1 MFRKTL
7 SFILV
12 GLILNFALYST
23 AKANTNS
30 EKEAKFASKVKTA
43 IAKLGTGTEARVEV
57 KLRDKTKIKGYVSE
71 ARQNSFVVLD
81 SKTGM
86 SSKIPYP
93 QVKSVKGKNNLTGK
107 QIALGV
113 LIFVVIIGTFYL
125 IARNSDKYCED
136 FGTC

>member
-7 SFILV
+7 SFILI
-12 GLILNFALYST
+12 GLILNLAFSST
-23 AKANTNS
+23 AKANANP
-30 EKEAKFASKVKTA
+30 EKEAKFAAKVKNA
-43 IAKLGTGTEARVEV
+43 IAKLGTGVEARVEV
-57 KLRDKTKIKGYVSE
+57 KLRNKTKIKGYVSE
-71 ARQNSFVVLD
+71 ARDNSFVVVD
-81 SKTGM
+81 SKNGAP
-86 SSKIPYP
+86 SEIPYP

-113 LIFVVIIGTFYL
+113 LVFVIIIATFYL